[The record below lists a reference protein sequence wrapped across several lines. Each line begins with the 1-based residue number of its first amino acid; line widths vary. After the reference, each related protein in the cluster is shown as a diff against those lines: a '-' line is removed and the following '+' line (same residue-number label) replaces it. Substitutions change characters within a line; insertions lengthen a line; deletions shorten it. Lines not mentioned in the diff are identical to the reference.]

1 MKKIF
6 GLFIGVLFSFLSFS
20 QSEKPGLTD
29 SCSTRIFTTVSY
41 FWKNDSLGTNGFRL
55 YSFNELLKCEPA
67 KLPISYV
74 FEKLGKPNNVGE
86 DETGVYYY
94 YDYFDGRNISRE
106 ANLSLVRLY
115 ICYKIKHKGKYVE
128 YVFKGHDD

>member
-1 MKKIF
+1 MKAIF
-6 GLFIGVLFSFLSFS
+6 GLFISLFFSFFSFS

-29 SCSTRIFTTVSY
+29 SCSTRIFTAVSY

-55 YSFNELLKCEPA
+55 YTFNELLKCEPT

-74 FEKLGKPNNVGE
+74 FEKLGNPNNVRE
-86 DETGVYYY
+86 DETGAYYFY
-94 YDYFDGRNISRE
+94 FYFDGRNIPKE

-115 ICYKIKHKGKYVE
+115 ICYKIKHAGKYVE